1 MKTGQLIDLLARQS
15 GVAPRW
21 VVETRLG
28 VALAI
33 GLAASAVLAVGL
45 LGLNP
50 GLAHMG
56 TALGAKLAYV
66 TCVLLNAIWLSDR
79 SARPGAALRRPATSL
94 VVVVV
99 AMGALALSGTAALSA
114 SMRFDFL
121 MGRSWASCPWHV
133 AALSVPAF
141 AATLWAMRGL
151 APTRPRLA
159 GFAAGLLA
167 GSLGATGYALH
178 CPELSPLF
186 VLVWYSLGML
196 VPALAGAAL
205 GPRLF
210 RW

>member
-1 MKTGQLIDLLARQS
+1 VKTGQLIDLLARQS

-21 VVETRLG
+21 VVEARLG

-33 GLAASAVLAVGL
+33 GLVASAALAVGL

-50 GLAHMG
+50 ALAEMG
-56 TALGAKLAYV
+56 PALGTKLAYV
-66 TCVLLNAIWLSDR
+66 ICLLLGAMWLSDR
-79 SARPGAALRRPATSL
+79 SARPGAAWRRPVAGL
-94 VVVVV
+94 IVVVVS
-99 AMGALALSGTAALSA
+99 MGALALSATMPLSA
-114 SMRFDFL
+114 SMRLDFL
-121 MGRSWASCPWHV
+121 IGRSWASCPWHV
-133 AALSVPAF
+133 AALSIPAF
-141 AATLWAMRGL
+141 AAALWAMRGL

-186 VLVWYSLGML
+186 VLVWYSLGIL
-196 VPALAGAAL
+196 VPAVAGAAL